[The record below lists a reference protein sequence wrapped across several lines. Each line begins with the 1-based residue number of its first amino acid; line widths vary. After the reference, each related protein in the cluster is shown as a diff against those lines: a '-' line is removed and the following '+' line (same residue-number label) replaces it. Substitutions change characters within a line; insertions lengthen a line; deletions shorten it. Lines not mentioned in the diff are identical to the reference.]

1 MRECERAADTAGSRL
16 DRWVGVIL
24 RGGVIVSAAF
34 VLAGAVVYLRDLPAR
49 PLPYAVFRSEPPAL
63 RSLAGIVRAAASLD
77 GAALIQFGLL
87 LLVATPIARV
97 VISLVGFARENDR
110 LYVVITLIV
119 LVVLVVSLTG
129 IG

>member
-1 MRECERAADTAGSRL
+1 MIA
-16 DRWVGVIL
+16 
-24 RGGVIVSAAF
+24 SAAY

-49 PLPYAVFRSEPPAL
+49 PLTYGVFRSGPPDL
-63 RSLAGIVRAAASLD
+63 RSVAGIVRAAAALD
-77 GAALIQFGLL
+77 GPGLIQFGLL
-87 LLVATPIARV
+87 LLVATPIMRV

-110 LYVVITLIV
+110 LYVLITLTV